1 MQSFACNICILLS
14 TECHRENSTLEDKT
28 KKSQENNT
36 KQNKTIRS
44 LWKNP
49 KQILVK
55 MVKYDGAAP

>member
-28 KKSQENNT
+28 KKSQENNK
-36 KQNKTIRS
+36 KQNKTICS